1 MNPPIDGSQIHPA
14 LEADGGRS
22 VFWGRTAEIC
32 VRESGRRSF
41 HQTGNTLSP
50 LQRTLHRMSRNRR
63 WAAVA
68 VWPDDPADC
77 NSFRRRNDCSHT
89 LNEDFLVPGNVSVAS
104 AAGASPSRVVGCVT
118 RDPIRL
124 RTDSDGY
131 FPAHE
136 WARKVVSGRGIAPS
150 TERGKA
156 LHASPGKPC
165 GSRCRLTDGIADG
178 LANAVLVKVNQ
189 IGTLSETLEAVEI
202 AHRAGYR
209 AEDLVQETYLKA
221 LRGFSSF
228 RQGTNFR
235 AWMYRILRNTFLTTQ
250 AGLKASAS
258 TSLDTDDDKA
268 TEPEATGTPESVL
281 LAQLEQDA
289 IQNALE
295 KLPVKFREIILLCD
309 LEEMSYAEIGDT
321 LGIPMGTVMSR
332 LSRARKAMRE
342 LLTVKLQRA
351 SR

>member
-165 GSRCRLTDGIADG
+165 GSRCRLTDGIADVLSG
-178 LANAVLVKVNQ
+178 VQLWSHVEPCRRYTVALCPNMLA
-189 IGTLSETLEAVEI
+189 IPG
-202 AHRAGYR
+202 R
-209 AEDLVQETYLKA
+209 LK
-221 LRGFSSF
+221 
-228 RQGTNFR
+228 N
-235 AWMYRILRNTFLTTQ
+235 
-250 AGLKASAS
+250 
-258 TSLDTDDDKA
+258 
-268 TEPEATGTPESVL
+268 
-281 LAQLEQDA
+281 
-289 IQNALE
+289 
-295 KLPVKFREIILLCD
+295 
-309 LEEMSYAEIGDT
+309 
-321 LGIPMGTVMSR
+321 
-332 LSRARKAMRE
+332 
-342 LLTVKLQRA
+342 
-351 SR
+351 

>member
-124 RTDSDGY
+124 RADSDGD
-131 FPAHE
+131 
-136 WARKVVSGRGIAPS
+136 RKS
-150 TERGKA
+150 T
-156 LHASPGKPC
+156 
-165 GSRCRLTDGIADG
+165 RL
-178 LANAVLVKVNQ
+178 N
-189 IGTLSETLEAVEI
+189 
-202 AHRAGYR
+202 
-209 AEDLVQETYLKA
+209 
-221 LRGFSSF
+221 SSH
-228 RQGTNFR
+228 
-235 AWMYRILRNTFLTTQ
+235 
-250 AGLKASAS
+250 
-258 TSLDTDDDKA
+258 
-268 TEPEATGTPESVL
+268 V
-281 LAQLEQDA
+281 A
-289 IQNALE
+289 I
-295 KLPVKFREIILLCD
+295 
-309 LEEMSYAEIGDT
+309 SYAVFCLKKKKKKKHKHSNEIKKEKNE
-321 LGIPMGTVMSR
+321 ITV
-332 LSRARKAMRE
+332 
-342 LLTVKLQRA
+342 
-351 SR
+351 